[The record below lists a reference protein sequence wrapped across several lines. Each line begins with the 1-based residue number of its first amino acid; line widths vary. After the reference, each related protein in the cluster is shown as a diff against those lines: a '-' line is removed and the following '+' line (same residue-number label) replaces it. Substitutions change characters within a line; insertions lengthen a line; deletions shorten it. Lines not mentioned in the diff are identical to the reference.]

1 MTNGSELKGKSAAAL
16 RAAGYLPLPRYWV
29 TRDQMDLIMYMV
41 RQNEEDVTRIR
52 VEANALPELTEEER
66 KRREIEKAWRKMKAG
81 KEST

>member
-1 MTNGSELKGKSAAAL
+1 MSNGSELKGKSAVAL
-16 RAAGYLPLPRYWV
+16 REAGYLPLPRYWV

-66 KRREIEKAWRKMKAG
+66 KRKEMDKAWRKMKAG
-81 KEST
+81 RANT

>member
-1 MTNGSELKGKSAAAL
+1 MSNGSELKGKSAVAL

-29 TRDQMDLIMYMV
+29 TREQMDLIMYMV

-52 VEANALPELTEEER
+52 VEANGLPELTEEER
-66 KRREIEKAWRKMKAG
+66 KKREVEKAWRKMKAG

>member
-1 MTNGSELKGKSAAAL
+1 MSNGSELKGVSAKAL

-29 TRDQMDLIMYMV
+29 TREQMDLVMYMV
-41 RQNEEDVTRIR
+41 RQNAEDVTRIR

-81 KEST
+81 KANT